1 MRHLKFLI
9 ASVVAL
15 GLIGG
20 GGYYAYT
27 KISRLL
33 VLRIAT
39 GPAGGFGAQFSTAI
53 VHLIALDRPRLR
65 VTSTPYPDEA
75 QALKALQD
83 GRADVAI
90 LRADTGESPG
100 LTVAVIRHDAGL
112 FLVPHNSKV
121 DSVAGLKGETIGVV
135 GANPN
140 DVALFEAVR
149 DAYGLSQHGD
159 PVRLALPDVPD
170 AVRSKKVQAI
180 FVVGAAG
187 GVFVNQAIAAMK
199 SGTGGAPHIVAVDEA
214 DAIVKRNHRLEAVDW
229 PKGIL
234 QGSPPVPDD
243 DLTTLGVSTRVFATE
258 RMPDEVAAELTRIL
272 MMDKPKVAS
281 LLPKSALVEPPDT
294 DKLNASLPIHPGT
307 AAYLTGNQQSLSD
320 EAQNFL
326 YWVGI
331 IGSLL
336 ASSAAALVALFR
348 WLVPPRRD
356 ATLRL
361 VDLWIAARAATS
373 EADLMSIEQ
382 DVDRLLEETARMQ
395 ATGKGNDLDSAFPLL
410 VGQVRQ
416 VLDKRRAELSV
427 HARTSPRPTADE
439 SAA

>member
-1 MRHLKFLI
+1 MRHLKFLV
-9 ASVVAL
+9 ASVIAL

-20 GGYYAYT
+20 AGYYAYT

-33 VLRIAT
+33 VLRVAT
-39 GPAGGFGAQFSTAI
+39 GPAGAFGAQFSTAL
-53 VHLIALDRPRLR
+53 VHLIQLDRPRLR
-65 VTSTPYPDEA
+65 VSSTPYPDEA
-75 QALKALQD
+75 EALKALQD

-90 LRADTGESPG
+90 LRADTGDSPA

-112 FLVPHNSKV
+112 FLVPHTSKA
-121 DSVAGLKGETIGVV
+121 DSVAGLKGEAIGVV

-140 DVALFEAVR
+140 DMALFDAVR

-159 PVRLALPDVPD
+159 PVRLAMTDVAD

-187 GVFVNQAIAAMK
+187 GVTVNQAMAAMK
-199 SGTGGAPHIVAVDEA
+199 SATGALPRIVAVDEA

-243 DLTTLGVSTRVFATE
+243 DLTTLGVSTRIFATE

-281 LLPKSALVEPPDT
+281 LLPKTALVEPPDT
-294 DKLNASLPIHPGT
+294 DKLNASLPVHPGT
-307 AAYLTGNQQSLSD
+307 AAYLTGNQESLSD

-326 YWVGI
+326 YWLGI

-336 ASSAAALVALFR
+336 ASSVAALVALFR

-361 VDLWIAARAATS
+361 VDLWAAAREATS
-373 EADLMSIEQ
+373 EDVLASVER
-382 DVDRLLEETARMQ
+382 DVDKLLEETARRQ
-395 ATGKGNDLDSAFPLL
+395 ATGKGGDLDSAFPLL

-416 VLDKRRAELSV
+416 VLDKRRAELSLKL
-427 HARTSPRPTADE
+427 RPAPHVPAGEVVT
-439 SAA
+439 